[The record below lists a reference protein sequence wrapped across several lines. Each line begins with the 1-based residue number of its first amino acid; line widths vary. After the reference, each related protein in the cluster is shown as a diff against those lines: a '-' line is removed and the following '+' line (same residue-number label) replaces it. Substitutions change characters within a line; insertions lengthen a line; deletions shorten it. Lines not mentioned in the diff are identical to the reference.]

1 MYINSN
7 NEKIEP
13 KTLETTHIINAL
25 AKAYREIFNSTS
37 MKEFEKYSNNIMVL
51 RAELDKRINN
61 FADNIEVE

>member
-7 NEKIEP
+7 NEEIKVE
-13 KTLETTHIINAL
+13 TLETTHIINAL
-25 AKAYREIFNSTS
+25 AKCYREIFNSKD
-37 MKEFEKYSNNIMVL
+37 MGEFAKYSNNIMVL